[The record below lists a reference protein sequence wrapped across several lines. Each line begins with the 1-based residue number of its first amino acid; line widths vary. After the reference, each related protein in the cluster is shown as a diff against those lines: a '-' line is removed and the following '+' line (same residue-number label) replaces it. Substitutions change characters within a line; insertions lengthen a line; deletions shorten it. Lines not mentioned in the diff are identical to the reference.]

1 MKTTDKSAGSENT
14 APKASAAPAAAPAPA
29 KLKAP
34 EGFALKDWTF
44 GSTIDAGKFGI
55 INLDT
60 LTALRAQRLVD
71 MKFPYL
77 IKK

>member
-1 MKTTDKSAGSENT
+1 MKDKDKGQNPENT
-14 APKASAAPAAAPAPA
+14 APKASAAPAAAPAQ
-29 KLKAP
+29 LKAP

-60 LTALRAQRLVD
+60 LTPLRAQRLVD